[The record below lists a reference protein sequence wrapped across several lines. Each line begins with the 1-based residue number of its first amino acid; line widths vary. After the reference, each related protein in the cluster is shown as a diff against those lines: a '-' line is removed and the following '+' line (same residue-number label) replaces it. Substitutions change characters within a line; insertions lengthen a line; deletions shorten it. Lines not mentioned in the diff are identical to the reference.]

1 MAEMTFYRF
10 DANGANSDEEFGFA
24 IANARDF
31 SQDATED
38 FLYLDPDTCQWTSY
52 SDSIDPTYN
61 LDDAMQEMADNY
73 EADSYNVLQDNSL
86 ATVSIASSQIDMRS
100 KLNDELEYDIDIDL
114 NDMTVT
120 GARKDVEAWQ
130 KAKNTKTVEDAIKT
144 SSIVEPEWIE
154 HDDIAILN
162 NHKFDTVIQISFD
175 GKLHLYYDNIDY
187 GAFDSIADAEDF
199 YYDLHDTSLTSYS
212 DEDFTDEYED
222 YVDSFYDIDEELEQN
237 DDVEDIETASRTAG
251 VWKLNL
257 DAPITAQDKKTFLDN
272 SVDVDQSETDDGHVI
287 LTMTGNDKV
296 VADTAEF
303 LGLTSDFAADAYTSS
318 DTPEAIDKEAPI
330 EDAETE
336 QEAEEQ
342 EEDSKQKD
350 KVKDD
355 ISSILESFKNE
366 VSDRDASVKTSASTF
381 NWTDRDGVLHE
392 CYSLKDLQDSLYKYA
407 DNVQEVDVLD
417 LNDDLFTVYKPTNR
431 FYWTASKNKQTALDP
446 RRKFSSPFAAL
457 KAVLKDCNAKFS
469 IDTNDYEQGE
479 LFASRQTADSA
490 EVVHDTDDNKWN
502 VVVKHEDQTDTN
514 TNADSAE
521 DGQVEQF
528 NTEQEA
534 DQYIENNNLEKA
546 DDPEESEQAF
556 SGVSKAAGSKLDLF
570 SVKDADGCLLS
581 VNITKDED
589 SLDDDD
595 ALYTLEPSIGEPDLL
610 GLCYTNAS
618 IFKNEDRKYDWT
630 VESDEAVICSGQ
642 SDTFDEAEQ
651 NVYANLKE
659 WLTDIA
665 AQTSCQELDL
675 DEDADLV
682 NEDYDIS
689 YRYPEEREDFLIL

>member
-10 DANGANSDEEFGFA
+10 DADGANSDEEFGFA

-73 EADSYNVLQDNSL
+73 EADSYNVLQDNTL
-86 ATVSIASSQIDMRS
+86 TTVSIASSQIDRRS
-100 KLNDELEYDIDIDL
+100 KLNDELEYGIDIDL

-130 KAKNTKTVEDAIKT
+130 KAKNMKTVEDAIKT
-144 SSIVEPEWIE
+144 SGIVEPEWIE
-154 HDDIAILN
+154 YDDIAILN
-162 NHKFDTVIQISFD
+162 NHKFDTVIQTSFD

-199 YYDLHDTSLTSYS
+199 YDKLHDTSLTSYS

-222 YVDSFYDIDEELEQN
+222 YVDGLYDVDEELEQN

-251 VWKLNL
+251 VWKLYL

-272 SVDVDQSETDDGHVI
+272 SVDVDQIETDDGYVI

-318 DTPEAIDKEAPI
+318 DTPEAISKEAPI

-336 QEAEEQ
+336 QETEEQ

-355 ISSILESFKNE
+355 IASILESFKNE

-407 DNVQEVDVLD
+407 DDVQEVDVLD
-417 LNDDLFTVYKPTNR
+417 LNDDLFTVYKPANR

-479 LFASRQTADSA
+479 LFASRQAADSA
-490 EVVHDTDDNKWN
+490 EVIHDTDDNQWN
-502 VVVKHEDQTDTN
+502 VIVKHEDQAGTN
-514 TNADSAE
+514 ADADSAE
-521 DGQVEQF
+521 DGQIEQF

-534 DQYIENNNLEKA
+534 DQYIESNGLEKT
-546 DDPEESEQAF
+546 DSENEDHLPAE
-556 SGVSKAAGSKLDLF
+556 VSKAASSELNLF
-570 SVKDADGCLLS
+570 SVKDADGCVLS

-595 ALYTLEPSIGEPDLL
+595 ALYALEPGFGEPDLL
-610 GLCYTNAS
+610 GLRYTNAS

-630 VESDEAVICSGQ
+630 VESDEAVVCSGQ

-659 WLTDIA
+659 WLTDLA

-675 DEDADLV
+675 DEDADFV

-689 YRYPEEREDFLIL
+689 YRYLEE

>member
-10 DANGANSDEEFGFA
+10 DADGANSDEEFGFA

-73 EADSYNVLQDNSL
+73 EADSYNVLQDNTL
-86 ATVSIASSQIDMRS
+86 TTVSIASSQIDRRS
-100 KLNDELEYDIDIDL
+100 KLNDELEYGIDIDL

-130 KAKNTKTVEDAIKT
+130 KAKNMKTVKDAIKT
-144 SSIVEPEWIE
+144 SGIVEPEWIE
-154 HDDIAILN
+154 RDDIAILN
-162 NHKFDTVIQISFD
+162 NHKFDTVIQTSFD

-199 YYDLHDTSLTSYS
+199 YDKLHDTSLTSYS
-212 DEDFTDEYED
+212 DKDFADEYED
-222 YVDSFYDIDEELEQN
+222 YVDGFYDVYEELEQN

-318 DTPEAIDKEAPI
+318 DTPEAIGKEAPI

-342 EEDSKQKD
+342 EEDSMQKD

-407 DNVQEVDVLD
+407 DDVQEVDVLD
-417 LNDDLFTVYKPTNR
+417 LNDDLFTVYKPVNR
-431 FYWTASKNKQTALDP
+431 FYWTASKNRQTALDP

-479 LFASRQTADSA
+479 LFASRQAADSA
-490 EVVHDTDDNKWN
+490 EVIHNADDNKWN
-502 VVVKHEDQTDTN
+502 VVVKHEDQTDAN
-514 TNADSAE
+514 TDEDSAE

-534 DQYIENNNLEKA
+534 DQYIENNGLEKT
-546 DDPEESEQAF
+546 DSENEDHLPAE
-556 SGVSKAAGSKLDLF
+556 VSKAASSELNLF
-570 SVKDADGCLLS
+570 SVKDADGCVLS

-589 SLDDDD
+589 LLNDDD
-595 ALYTLEPSIGEPDLL
+595 ALYMLEPGLGEPDLL
-610 GLCYTNAS
+610 GLRYTNAS

-630 VESDEAVICSGQ
+630 VESDEAVVCSGQ

-659 WLTDIA
+659 WLTDLA

-689 YRYPEEREDFLIL
+689 YRYPEEREVFLI

>member
-10 DANGANSDEEFGFA
+10 DADGVNSDEEFGFA

-38 FLYLDPDTCQWTSY
+38 FLYLDPDTYQWTSY

-73 EADSYNVLQDNSL
+73 EADSYNVLQDNTL
-86 ATVSIASSQIDMRS
+86 TTVSIASSQIDIRS
-100 KLNDELEYDIDIDL
+100 KLNDELEYGIDIDL

-130 KAKNTKTVEDAIKT
+130 KAKNMKTVKDAIKT
-144 SSIVEPEWIE
+144 SGIVEPEWIE

-162 NHKFDTVIQISFD
+162 NHKLDTVIQTSFD

-199 YYDLHDTSLTSYS
+199 YDKLHDTSLTSHS

-222 YVDSFYDIDEELEQN
+222 YVDGFYDVYEELDQN
-237 DDVEDIETASRTAG
+237 DDVENVKTASRTAG
-251 VWKLNL
+251 VWKLDL

-272 SVDVDQSETDDGHVI
+272 SVDVDQTETDDGHVI

-318 DTPEAIDKEAPI
+318 DTPEAISKEAPI

-342 EEDSKQKD
+342 KENSKQKG

-355 ISSILESFKNE
+355 IASILESFKNE

-381 NWTDRDGVLHE
+381 NWTDKDGVLHE

-407 DNVQEVDVLD
+407 DDVQEVDVLD
-417 LNDDLFTVYKPTNR
+417 LNDDLFTVYKPANR

-457 KAVLKDCNAKFS
+457 KAVLKDCNAKFN
-469 IDTNDYEQGE
+469 IDTNDYERGE
-479 LFASRQTADSA
+479 LFASRQAADSA

-514 TNADSAE
+514 ADADSAE

-534 DQYIENNNLEKA
+534 DQYIESNGLEKT
-546 DDPEESEQAF
+546 DSENEDHLPAE
-556 SGVSKAAGSKLDLF
+556 VSKAASSELNLF
-570 SVKDADGCLLS
+570 SVKDADGCVLS

-595 ALYTLEPSIGEPDLL
+595 ALYMLEPGIGEPDLL
-610 GLCYTNAS
+610 RLCYTNAS
-618 IFKNEDRKYDWT
+618 IFKNEDRKYEWAI
-630 VESDEAVICSGQ
+630 ESDDAVICSGQ

-659 WLTDIA
+659 WLTDLA

-675 DEDADLV
+675 DEDADIV
-682 NEDYDIS
+682 NEDYETND
-689 YRYPEEREDFLIL
+689 RYLEE

>member
-10 DANGANSDEEFGFA
+10 DADGTNSDEEFGFA

-31 SQDATED
+31 GQDATED
-38 FLYLDPDTCQWTSY
+38 FLYLDPDTYQWTSY
-52 SDSIDPTYN
+52 SDSIDPTYD

-73 EADSYNVLQDNSL
+73 EADSYNVLQDNTL
-86 ATVSIASSQIDMRS
+86 TTVSIASSQIDKRS
-100 KLNDELEYDIDIDL
+100 KLNDELEYGIDIDL

-130 KAKNTKTVEDAIKT
+130 KVKNMKTVEDAIKT
-144 SSIVEPEWIE
+144 AGIVEPKWIE
-154 HDDIAILN
+154 YNDIAILN

-222 YVDSFYDIDEELEQN
+222 YVDGFYDVDEELEQN

-318 DTPEAIDKEAPI
+318 DTPEAIGKEAPI

-342 EEDSKQKD
+342 EEDSEQKD

-355 ISSILESFKNE
+355 IASILESFKNE

-381 NWTDRDGVLHE
+381 DWTDRDGVLHE

-407 DNVQEVDVLD
+407 DDVQEVDVQD
-417 LNDDLFTVYKPTNR
+417 LNDDVFTVYKPVNR
-431 FYWTASKNKQTALDP
+431 FYWTASKNMQTALDP

-457 KAVLKDCNAKFS
+457 KAVLKNCNAKFS
-469 IDTNDYEQGE
+469 IDTKDYEQGE
-479 LFASRQTADSA
+479 LFASRQAADSA

-514 TNADSAE
+514 TDADSAE

-556 SGVSKAAGSKLDLF
+556 SGVSKAASSKLDLF

-581 VNITKDED
+581 VNIIKDED

-595 ALYTLEPSIGEPDLL
+595 ALYALEPGFGEPDLL
-610 GLCYTNAS
+610 RLRYTNAS
-618 IFKNEDRKYDWT
+618 IFKNEDRKYDWI
-630 VESDEAVICSGQ
+630 VESDEAVVCSGQ

-659 WLTDIA
+659 WLTDLA

-675 DEDADLV
+675 DENADLV

-689 YRYPEEREDFLIL
+689 YRYPEEREVFLI

>member
-10 DANGANSDEEFGFA
+10 DADGANSDEEFGFA

-31 SQDATED
+31 GQDATED

-86 ATVSIASSQIDMRS
+86 TTVSIASSQIDRRS
-100 KLNDELEYDIDIDL
+100 KLNDELEYGIDIDL

-130 KAKNTKTVEDAIKT
+130 KAKNMKTVEDAIRT
-144 SSIVEPEWIE
+144 SGIVEPEWIE
-154 HDDIAILN
+154 HDDITILN
-162 NHKFDTVIQISFD
+162 NHKFDTVIQTSFD

-199 YYDLHDTSLTSYS
+199 YDKLHDTSLTSNS

-222 YVDSFYDIDEELEQN
+222 YVDGLYDVDEELEQN

-251 VWKLNL
+251 VWKLDL

-272 SVDVDQSETDDGHVI
+272 SVDVDQTETDDGHVI

-318 DTPEAIDKEAPI
+318 DTPEAISKEAPI

-355 ISSILESFKNE
+355 IASILESFKSE

-407 DNVQEVDVLD
+407 DDVQEVDVLD
-417 LNDDLFTVYKPTNR
+417 LNDDLFTVYKPANR
-431 FYWTASKNKQTALDP
+431 FYWTASKNMQTALDP

-457 KAVLKDCNAKFS
+457 KAVLKNCNAKFN
-469 IDTNDYEQGE
+469 IDTKDYEQGE
-479 LFASRQTADSA
+479 LFASRQAADSA
-490 EVVHDTDDNKWN
+490 EVIHDTDDNQWN
-502 VVVKHEDQTDTN
+502 VIVKHEDQAGTN
-514 TNADSAE
+514 ADADSAE
-521 DGQVEQF
+521 DGQIEQF

-534 DQYIENNNLEKA
+534 DQYIESNGLEKTDNENEDHLPA
-546 DDPEESEQAF
+546 E
-556 SGVSKAAGSKLDLF
+556 VSKAASSKLDMF

-589 SLDDDD
+589 LLDDDD
-595 ALYTLEPSIGEPDLL
+595 ALYVLEPGFGEPDLL
-610 GLCYTNAS
+610 RLRYTNAS

-630 VESDEAVICSGQ
+630 VESDDAIICSGQ

-659 WLTDIA
+659 WLTDLA

-675 DEDADLV
+675 DEDADIV

-689 YRYPEEREDFLIL
+689 YRYPEE

>member
-10 DANGANSDEEFGFA
+10 DADGANSDEEFGFA

-73 EADSYNVLQDNSL
+73 EADSYNVLQDNTL
-86 ATVSIASSQIDMRS
+86 TTVSIASSQIDIRS
-100 KLNDELEYDIDIDL
+100 KLNDELEYGIDIDL

-130 KAKNTKTVEDAIKT
+130 KAKNMKTVEDAIKT
-144 SSIVEPEWIE
+144 SGIVEPEWIE

-162 NHKFDTVIQISFD
+162 NHKFDTVIQTSFD

-199 YYDLHDTSLTSYS
+199 YDKLHDTSLTSYS
-212 DEDFTDEYED
+212 DKDFTDEYED
-222 YVDSFYDIDEELEQN
+222 YVDGFYDVDEELEQN

-318 DTPEAIDKEAPI
+318 DTPEAIGKEAPI

-342 EEDSKQKD
+342 EEDSEQKD

-381 NWTDRDGVLHE
+381 DWTDRDGVLHE

-407 DNVQEVDVLD
+407 DDVQEVDVQD
-417 LNDDLFTVYKPTNR
+417 LNDDVFTVYKPVNR
-431 FYWTASKNKQTALDP
+431 FYWTASKNRQTALDP

-479 LFASRQTADSA
+479 LFASRRAADSA
-490 EVVHDTDDNKWN
+490 EVIHDTDDNKWN

-514 TNADSAE
+514 TDEDSAE

-556 SGVSKAAGSKLDLF
+556 SGVSKAASSKLDLF

-581 VNITKDED
+581 VNIAKDED

-595 ALYTLEPSIGEPDLL
+595 ALYALEPGFGEPDLL
-610 GLCYTNAS
+610 GLRYTNAS

-630 VESDEAVICSGQ
+630 VESDKAVVCSGQ

-659 WLTDIA
+659 WLTDLA

-689 YRYPEEREDFLIL
+689 YRYPEEREVFLI

>member
-10 DANGANSDEEFGFA
+10 DADGANSDEEFGFA

-73 EADSYNVLQDNSL
+73 EANSYNVLQDNTL
-86 ATVSIASSQIDMRS
+86 TTVSIASSQIDRRS
-100 KLNDELEYDIDIDL
+100 KLNDELEYGIDIDL

-130 KAKNTKTVEDAIKT
+130 KAKNMKTVEDAIKT
-144 SSIVEPEWIE
+144 SGIVEPEWIE

-162 NHKFDTVIQISFD
+162 NHKFDTVIQTSFD

-222 YVDSFYDIDEELEQN
+222 YVDGFYDVDEELEQN
-237 DDVEDIETASRTAG
+237 DDVENVKTASRTAG

-272 SVDVDQSETDDGHVI
+272 SVDVDQTETDDGHVI

-318 DTPEAIDKEAPI
+318 DTLEAIGKEAPI
-330 EDAETE
+330 EDAKTE

-342 EEDSKQKD
+342 EEDSEQKD

-392 CYSLKDLQDSLYKYA
+392 CYSLKDLQDSLSKYSDA
-407 DNVQEVDVLD
+407 VQEVDVLD
-417 LNDDLFTVYKPTNR
+417 LNDDLFTVYKPANR
-431 FYWTASKNKQTALDP
+431 FYWTATKNKQTALDP

-457 KAVLKDCNAKFS
+457 KAVLNDCGAKFS
-469 IDTNDYEQGE
+469 IDRNDYEQGE
-479 LFASRQTADSA
+479 LFASRQAADSA

-502 VVVKHEDQTDTN
+502 VVVKHEDQTGTN
-514 TNADSAE
+514 TDADSAE
-521 DGQVEQF
+521 DGQIEQF

-534 DQYIENNNLEKA
+534 DQYIESNGLEKT
-546 DDPEESEQAF
+546 DSENENYLPAE
-556 SGVSKAAGSKLDLF
+556 VSKAASSELNLF
-570 SVKDADGCLLS
+570 SVKDADGCVLS

-589 SLDDDD
+589 LLDDDD
-595 ALYTLEPSIGEPDLL
+595 ALYTLKPGLGEPDLL
-610 GLCYTNAS
+610 RLRYTNAS

-630 VESDEAVICSGQ
+630 VESDEAVVCSGQ

-651 NVYANLKE
+651 NVYVNLKE
-659 WLTDIA
+659 WLIDLA

-675 DEDADLV
+675 DEDADIV

-689 YRYPEEREDFLIL
+689 YRYLEE

>member
-10 DANGANSDEEFGFA
+10 DADGANSDEEFGFA

-61 LDDAMQEMADNY
+61 LDDAMQEMADSY
-73 EADSYNVLQDNSL
+73 EADSYNVLQDNTL
-86 ATVSIASSQIDMRS
+86 TTVSIASSQIDRRS
-100 KLNDELEYDIDIDL
+100 KLNDELEYGIDIDL

-130 KAKNTKTVEDAIKT
+130 KAKNMKTVEDAIKT
-144 SSIVEPEWIE
+144 SGIVEPEWIE

-162 NHKFDTVIQISFD
+162 NRKFDTVIQTSFD

-199 YYDLHDTSLTSYS
+199 YDKLHDTSLTSYS
-212 DEDFTDEYED
+212 DKDFTDEYED
-222 YVDSFYDIDEELEQN
+222 YVDSFYDVDEELEQN

-318 DTPEAIDKEAPI
+318 DTPEAIGKEAPI

-342 EEDSKQKD
+342 EEDSEQKD

-407 DNVQEVDVLD
+407 DDVQEVDVLD
-417 LNDDLFTVYKPTNR
+417 LNDDLFTVYKPVNR
-431 FYWTASKNKQTALDP
+431 FYWTASKNKQIALDP

-479 LFASRQTADSA
+479 LFASRQAADSA

-502 VVVKHEDQTDTN
+502 VVVKHEDQTDAN
-514 TNADSAE
+514 TDEDSAE

-534 DQYIENNNLEKA
+534 DQYIESNGFEKT
-546 DDPEESEQAF
+546 DSENEDHLPAE
-556 SGVSKAAGSKLDLF
+556 VSKAASSELNLF
-570 SVKDADGCLLS
+570 SVKDADGCVLS

-589 SLDDDD
+589 LLDDDD
-595 ALYTLEPSIGEPDLL
+595 ALYMLEPSLGEPDLL
-610 GLCYTNAS
+610 GLRYTNAS

-630 VESDEAVICSGQ
+630 VESDEAVVCSGQ

-659 WLTDIA
+659 WLTDLA

-682 NEDYDIS
+682 DEDYDIS
-689 YRYPEEREDFLIL
+689 YRYPEEREVFLI

>member
-10 DANGANSDEEFGFA
+10 DADGANSYEEFGFA

-73 EADSYNVLQDNSL
+73 EADSYNVLQDNTL
-86 ATVSIASSQIDMRS
+86 TTVSIASSQIDRRS
-100 KLNDELEYDIDIDL
+100 KLNDELEYGIDIDL

-130 KAKNTKTVEDAIKT
+130 KAKNMKTVEDAIKT
-144 SSIVEPEWIE
+144 SGIVEPEWIE
-154 HDDIAILN
+154 QDDIAILN
-162 NHKFDTVIQISFD
+162 NHKFDTVIQTSFD

-199 YYDLHDTSLTSYS
+199 YDKLHDTSLTSYS

-222 YVDSFYDIDEELEQN
+222 YVDGFYDVDEELEQN

-318 DTPEAIDKEAPI
+318 DTPDAISKEAPI

-342 EEDSKQKD
+342 EEDSEQKD

-407 DNVQEVDVLD
+407 DDVQEVDVLD
-417 LNDDLFTVYKPTNR
+417 LNDDLFTVYKPVNR

-514 TNADSAE
+514 TDEDSAE

-556 SGVSKAAGSKLDLF
+556 SGVSKAASSKLGMF
-570 SVKDADGCLLS
+570 SVKDADGCVLS

-589 SLDDDD
+589 LLDDDD
-595 ALYTLEPSIGEPDLL
+595 ALYMLEPGLGEPDLL
-610 GLCYTNAS
+610 GLRYTNAS

-630 VESDEAVICSGQ
+630 VESDEAVVCSGQ

-659 WLTDIA
+659 WLTDLA

-689 YRYPEEREDFLIL
+689 YRYLEEREVFLI

>member
-10 DANGANSDEEFGFA
+10 DADGANSDEEFGFA

-73 EADSYNVLQDNSL
+73 EADSYNVLQDNTL
-86 ATVSIASSQIDMRS
+86 TTVSIVSSQIDRRS
-100 KLNDELEYDIDIDL
+100 KLNDELEYGIDIDL

-130 KAKNTKTVEDAIKT
+130 KAKNMKTVKDAIKT
-144 SSIVEPEWIE
+144 SGIVEPEWIE
-154 HDDIAILN
+154 RDDIAILN
-162 NHKFDTVIQISFD
+162 NHKFDTVIQTSFD

-199 YYDLHDTSLTSYS
+199 YDKLHDTSLTSYS

-222 YVDSFYDIDEELEQN
+222 YVDGFYDVDEELEQN

-251 VWKLNL
+251 VWKLDL

-272 SVDVDQSETDDGHVI
+272 SVDVDQTETDDGHVI

-296 VADTAEF
+296 IADTAEF

-318 DTPEAIDKEAPI
+318 DTPEAISKEAPI

-342 EEDSKQKD
+342 EDSEQKD

-407 DNVQEVDVLD
+407 DDVQEVNVLD
-417 LNDDLFTVYKPTNR
+417 LNDDLFTVYKPVNR

-479 LFASRQTADSA
+479 LFASRQAADSA
-490 EVVHDTDDNKWN
+490 EVIHDTDDNQWN
-502 VVVKHEDQTDTN
+502 VIVKHEDQAGTN
-514 TNADSAE
+514 ADADSAE

-534 DQYIENNNLEKA
+534 DQYIESNGLEKT
-546 DDPEESEQAF
+546 DSENEDHLPAE
-556 SGVSKAAGSKLDLF
+556 VSKAASSELNLF
-570 SVKDADGCLLS
+570 SVKDADGCVLS
-581 VNITKDED
+581 VNIAKDED
-589 SLDDDD
+589 LLDDDD
-595 ALYTLEPSIGEPDLL
+595 ALYMLEPGLGEPDLL
-610 GLCYTNAS
+610 RLRYMNAS
-618 IFKNEDRKYDWT
+618 IFKNEDRKYEWAIELD
-630 VESDEAVICSGQ
+630 DAVICSGQ

-659 WLTDIA
+659 WLTDLA

-675 DEDADLV
+675 DEDADIV
-682 NEDYDIS
+682 NEDYETND
-689 YRYPEEREDFLIL
+689 RYLEE

>member
-10 DANGANSDEEFGFA
+10 DADGANSDEEFGFA

-73 EADSYNVLQDNSL
+73 EADSYNVLQDNTL
-86 ATVSIASSQIDMRS
+86 TTVSIASSQIDRRS
-100 KLNDELEYDIDIDL
+100 KLNDELEYGIDIDL

-130 KAKNTKTVEDAIKT
+130 KAKNMKTVKDAIKT
-144 SSIVEPEWIE
+144 SGIVEPEWIE
-154 HDDIAILN
+154 YDDIAILN
-162 NHKFDTVIQISFD
+162 NHKFDTVVQTSFD

-199 YYDLHDTSLTSYS
+199 YDMLHDTSLTSYS
-212 DEDFTDEYED
+212 DKDFADEYED
-222 YVDSFYDIDEELEQN
+222 YVDSFYDVDEELEQN

-272 SVDVDQSETDDGHVI
+272 SVDVDQSETYDGHVI

-318 DTPEAIDKEAPI
+318 DTPEAIGKEAPI

-342 EEDSKQKD
+342 EEDSEQKD

-407 DNVQEVDVLD
+407 DDVQEVDVLD
-417 LNDDLFTVYKPTNR
+417 LNDDLFTVYKPVNR
-431 FYWTASKNKQTALDP
+431 FYWTASKNRQIALDP

-479 LFASRQTADSA
+479 LFASRQAADSA
-490 EVVHDTDDNKWN
+490 EVIHDTDDNQWN
-502 VVVKHEDQTDTN
+502 VIVKHEDQTDTN
-514 TNADSAE
+514 TDADSAE

-534 DQYIENNNLEKA
+534 DQYIESNGFEKT
-546 DDPEESEQAF
+546 DSENEDHLPAE
-556 SGVSKAAGSKLDLF
+556 VSKAASSELNLF
-570 SVKDADGCLLS
+570 SVKDADGCVLS

-589 SLDDDD
+589 LLDDDD
-595 ALYTLEPSIGEPDLL
+595 ALYMLEPSLGEPDLL
-610 GLCYTNAS
+610 GLRYTNAS

-630 VESDEAVICSGQ
+630 VESDEAVVCSGQ

-659 WLTDIA
+659 WLTDLA

-689 YRYPEEREDFLIL
+689 YRYPEEREAFLV

>member
-10 DANGANSDEEFGFA
+10 DADGANSDEEFGFA

-31 SQDATED
+31 GQDATED
-38 FLYLDPDTCQWTSY
+38 FLYLDPDTYQWTSY

-73 EADSYNVLQDNSL
+73 EADSYNVLQDNAL
-86 ATVSIASSQIDMRS
+86 TTVSIASSQIDRRS
-100 KLNDELEYDIDIDL
+100 KLNDELEYGIDIDL

-130 KAKNTKTVEDAIKT
+130 KAKNMKTVEDAIKT
-144 SSIVEPEWIE
+144 AGIVEPKWIE

-162 NHKFDTVIQISFD
+162 NHKFDTVIQTSFD

-212 DEDFTDEYED
+212 DEDFTDEYKD
-222 YVDSFYDIDEELEQN
+222 YVDSFYDVDEELEQN

-318 DTPEAIDKEAPI
+318 DTPEAIGKEAPI
-330 EDAETE
+330 EDVET
-336 QEAEEQ
+336 EQ

-355 ISSILESFKNE
+355 IASILESFKNE

-381 NWTDRDGVLHE
+381 DWTDRDGVLHE

-407 DNVQEVDVLD
+407 DDVQEVDVID
-417 LNDDLFTVYKPTNR
+417 LNDDVFTVYKPVNR
-431 FYWTASKNKQTALDP
+431 FYWTASKNMQTALDP

-457 KAVLKDCNAKFS
+457 KAVLKNCNAKFS
-469 IDTNDYEQGE
+469 IDTKDYEQGE
-479 LFASRQTADSA
+479 LFASRQAADSA
-490 EVVHDTDDNKWN
+490 EVIHDTDDNQWN
-502 VVVKHEDQTDTN
+502 VIVKHEDQAGMNAD
-514 TNADSAE
+514 ADSAE
-521 DGQVEQF
+521 DGQIEQF

-534 DQYIENNNLEKA
+534 DQYIESNGLEKT
-546 DDPEESEQAF
+546 DSENEDHLPAE
-556 SGVSKAAGSKLDLF
+556 VSKAASSELNLF
-570 SVKDADGCLLS
+570 SVKDADGCVLS
-581 VNITKDED
+581 VNIAKDED
-589 SLDDDD
+589 LLDDDD
-595 ALYTLEPSIGEPDLL
+595 ALYMLEPGFGEPDLL
-610 GLCYTNAS
+610 RLCYTNAS

-630 VESDEAVICSGQ
+630 VESDEAIVCSGQ

-659 WLTDIA
+659 WLTDLA

-675 DEDADLV
+675 DEDADIV
-682 NEDYDIS
+682 NEDYETND
-689 YRYPEEREDFLIL
+689 RYLEE

>member
-10 DANGANSDEEFGFA
+10 DADGVNSDEEFGFA

-31 SQDATED
+31 SQGATED
-38 FLYLDPDTCQWTSY
+38 FLYLDPYTCQWTSY

-73 EADSYNVLQDNSL
+73 EADSYNVLQDNTL
-86 ATVSIASSQIDMRS
+86 TTVSIASSQISRSS
-100 KLNDELEYDIDIDL
+100 KLNDELEYGIDIDL

-130 KAKNTKTVEDAIKT
+130 KAKNMKTVKDAIRT
-144 SSIVEPEWIE
+144 SGIVEPEWIE
-154 HDDIAILN
+154 RDDIAILN
-162 NHKFDTVIQISFD
+162 NHKFDTVIQTSFD

-199 YYDLHDTSLTSYS
+199 YDKLHDTSLTSHS
-212 DEDFTDEYED
+212 DKDFTDEYED
-222 YVDSFYDIDEELEQN
+222 YVDGFYDVYEELEQN

-251 VWKLNL
+251 VWKLDL

-272 SVDVDQSETDDGHVI
+272 SVDVDQTETDDGYVI

-318 DTPEAIDKEAPI
+318 DTPEAISKEAPI

-336 QEAEEQ
+336 QEEEQ

-392 CYSLKDLQDSLYKYA
+392 CYSLKDLQDSLYKYV
-407 DNVQEVDVLD
+407 DDVQEVDVLD
-417 LNDDLFTVYKPTNR
+417 LNDDLFTVYKPVNR
-431 FYWTASKNKQTALDP
+431 FYWTASKNKRTALDP

-479 LFASRQTADSA
+479 LFASRQAADSA
-490 EVVHDTDDNKWN
+490 EVVYDTDDNQWN
-502 VVVKHEDQTDTN
+502 VIVKHEDQTDTN
-514 TNADSAE
+514 ADADSAE

-528 NTEQEA
+528 STEQEA

-556 SGVSKAAGSKLDLF
+556 SGVSKAASSKLDLF
-570 SVKDADGCLLS
+570 SVKDADGCVLS

-589 SLDDDD
+589 LLDDDD
-595 ALYTLEPSIGEPDLL
+595 ALYMLEPGLGEPDLL
-610 GLCYTNAS
+610 RLRYTNAS
-618 IFKNEDRKYDWT
+618 IFKNEDRKYEWGI
-630 VESDEAVICSGQ
+630 ESDDAIICSGQ

-659 WLTDIA
+659 WLTDLA

-675 DEDADLV
+675 DEDADIV

-689 YRYPEEREDFLIL
+689 YRYLEE

>member
-10 DANGANSDEEFGFA
+10 DADGANSDEEFGFA

-61 LDDAMQEMADNY
+61 LDDAMQEMSDNY
-73 EADSYNVLQDNSL
+73 EADSYNVLQDNTL
-86 ATVSIASSQIDMRS
+86 TTVSIASSQIDRRS
-100 KLNDELEYDIDIDL
+100 KLNDELEYGIDIDL

-130 KAKNTKTVEDAIKT
+130 KAKNMETVEDAIKT
-144 SSIVEPEWIE
+144 SGIVEPEWIE
-154 HDDIAILN
+154 RDDIAILN
-162 NHKFDTVIQISFD
+162 NHKFDTVIQTSFD

-222 YVDSFYDIDEELEQN
+222 YVDGFYDVDEELEQN
-237 DDVEDIETASRTAG
+237 DDVENVKTASRTAG
-251 VWKLNL
+251 VWKLDL

-272 SVDVDQSETDDGHVI
+272 SVDVDQTETDDGHVI

-318 DTPEAIDKEAPI
+318 DTPEAIGKEAPI

-342 EEDSKQKD
+342 EEDSEQKD

-366 VSDRDASVKTSASTF
+366 VSDRNASVKTSASTF

-407 DNVQEVDVLD
+407 DDVQEVDVID
-417 LNDDLFTVYKPTNR
+417 LNDDVFTVYKPANR

-446 RRKFSSPFAAL
+446 RRKFSSPFTAL

-479 LFASRQTADSA
+479 LFASRQAADSA

-514 TNADSAE
+514 ADVDSAE
-521 DGQVEQF
+521 DGQIEQF

-556 SGVSKAAGSKLDLF
+556 SGVSKAASSKLDMF

-581 VNITKDED
+581 VNIIKDED

-595 ALYTLEPSIGEPDLL
+595 ALYALEPGIGEPDLL
-610 GLCYTNAS
+610 RLRYTNAS

-630 VESDEAVICSGQ
+630 VESDEAVVCSGQ

-659 WLTDIA
+659 WLTDLA

-675 DEDADLV
+675 DEDADIV
-682 NEDYDIS
+682 NEDYETND
-689 YRYPEEREDFLIL
+689 RYLEE

>member
-10 DANGANSDEEFGFA
+10 DADGANSDEEFGFA

-38 FLYLDPDTCQWTSY
+38 FLYLDPDTYQWTSY

-61 LDDAMQEMADNY
+61 LDDAMQNM
-73 EADSYNVLQDNSL
+73 ADSYNADSYEILSDDGLVT
-86 ATVSIASSQIDMRS
+86 ASIASNQIDRRS
-100 KLNDELEYDIDIDL
+100 KLNDELEYGIDIDL

-130 KAKNTKTVEDAIKT
+130 KAKNTKTVKDAIKT
-144 SSIVEPEWIE
+144 SGIVEPEWIE
-154 HDDIAILN
+154 RDDIAILN
-162 NHKFDTVIQISFD
+162 NHKFDTVIQTSFD

-212 DEDFTDEYED
+212 DEDFTDEYKD
-222 YVDSFYDIDEELEQN
+222 YVDSFYDVDEELEQN

-272 SVDVDQSETDDGHVI
+272 SVDVDQTETDDGHVI

-318 DTPEAIDKEAPI
+318 DTPEAIGKEAPI
-330 EDAETE
+330 EDTETE

-381 NWTDRDGVLHE
+381 NWTDKDGVLHE

-407 DNVQEVDVLD
+407 DDVQEVDVLD
-417 LNDDLFTVYKPTNR
+417 LNDDLFTVYKPANR

-479 LFASRQTADSA
+479 LFASRQAADSA
-490 EVVHDTDDNKWN
+490 EAIHDTDDNQWN
-502 VVVKHEDQTDTN
+502 VIVKHEDQAGTN
-514 TNADSAE
+514 ADADSAE
-521 DGQVEQF
+521 DGQIEQF

-534 DQYIENNNLEKA
+534 DQYIESNGLEKT
-546 DDPEESEQAF
+546 DSENEDHLPAE
-556 SGVSKAAGSKLDLF
+556 VSKAASSELNLF
-570 SVKDADGCLLS
+570 SVKDADGCVLS

-595 ALYTLEPSIGEPDLL
+595 ALYVLEPGLGEPDLL
-610 GLCYTNAS
+610 RLRYTNAS

-630 VESDEAVICSGQ
+630 VESDEAVVCSGQ

-659 WLTDIA
+659 WLTDLA

-675 DEDADLV
+675 DEDADIV

-689 YRYPEEREDFLIL
+689 YRYPEE

>member
-10 DANGANSDEEFGFA
+10 DADGANSDEEFGFA

-73 EADSYNVLQDNSL
+73 EADSYNVLQDNTL
-86 ATVSIASSQIDMRS
+86 TTVSIASSQIDRRS
-100 KLNDELEYDIDIDL
+100 KLNDELEYGIDIDL

-130 KAKNTKTVEDAIKT
+130 KAKNMKTLEDAIKT
-144 SSIVEPEWIE
+144 SGIVEPEWIE

-162 NHKFDTVIQISFD
+162 NHKLDTVIQTSFD

-199 YYDLHDTSLTSYS
+199 YYDLHDTSLTSHS

-222 YVDSFYDIDEELEQN
+222 YVDGFYDVDEELEQN

-251 VWKLNL
+251 VWKLDL

-272 SVDVDQSETDDGHVI
+272 SVDVDQTETDDGHVI

-318 DTPEAIDKEAPI
+318 DTPEAISKEAPI

-342 EEDSKQKD
+342 EAEEQEEDFKQKD

-355 ISSILESFKNE
+355 IASILESFKNE

-407 DNVQEVDVLD
+407 DDVQEVDVLD
-417 LNDDLFTVYKPTNR
+417 LNDDLFTVYKPANR

-479 LFASRQTADSA
+479 LFASRQAADSA
-490 EVVHDTDDNKWN
+490 EVVHDTDNNQWN
-502 VVVKHEDQTDTN
+502 VIVKHEDQAGTN
-514 TNADSAE
+514 ADADSAE
-521 DGQVEQF
+521 DGQIEQF

-534 DQYIENNNLEKA
+534 DQYIESNGLEKT
-546 DDPEESEQAF
+546 DSENEDHLPAE
-556 SGVSKAAGSKLDLF
+556 VSKAASSELNLF
-570 SVKDADGCLLS
+570 SVKDADGCVLS

-589 SLDDDD
+589 LLDDDD
-595 ALYTLEPSIGEPDLL
+595 ALYTLEPGLGEPDLL
-610 GLCYTNAS
+610 GLRYTNAS
-618 IFKNEDRKYDWT
+618 IFKNEDRKYEWT
-630 VESDEAVICSGQ
+630 VESDEAVVCSGQ

-659 WLTDIA
+659 WLTDLA

-675 DEDADLV
+675 DEDADIV
-682 NEDYDIS
+682 NEDYETND
-689 YRYPEEREDFLIL
+689 RYPEE

>member
-10 DANGANSDEEFGFA
+10 DADGANSDEEFGFA

-38 FLYLDPDTCQWTSY
+38 FLYLDLDTYQWTSY

-73 EADSYNVLQDNSL
+73 EADSYNVLQDNTL
-86 ATVSIASSQIDMRS
+86 TTVSIASSQIDRRS
-100 KLNDELEYDIDIDL
+100 KLNDELEYGIDIDL

-130 KAKNTKTVEDAIKT
+130 KAKNMKTVEDAIKT
-144 SSIVEPEWIE
+144 SGIVEPEWIE

-162 NHKFDTVIQISFD
+162 NYKFDTVVQTSFD

-187 GAFDSIADAEDF
+187 GAFDSIADAKDF
-199 YYDLHDTSLTSYS
+199 YDKLHDTSLTSYS

-222 YVDSFYDIDEELEQN
+222 YVDGFYDVDEELEQN
-237 DDVEDIETASRTAG
+237 DDVEDIETVSRTAG

-272 SVDVDQSETDDGHVI
+272 SVDVDQSETDDGHVV

-318 DTPEAIDKEAPI
+318 DTPEAIGKEAPI

-342 EEDSKQKD
+342 EEDSEQKD

-407 DNVQEVDVLD
+407 DDVQEVDVLD
-417 LNDDLFTVYKPTNR
+417 LNDDLFTVYKPVNR
-431 FYWTASKNKQTALDP
+431 FYWTASKNKQIALDP

-479 LFASRQTADSA
+479 LFASRQAADSA

-514 TNADSAE
+514 TDEDSAE

-534 DQYIENNNLEKA
+534 DQYIESNNLEKA
-546 DDPEESEQAF
+546 GAPEESEQAF
-556 SGVSKAAGSKLDLF
+556 SGVSKAASSKLDMF

-595 ALYTLEPSIGEPDLL
+595 ALYALEPGFGEPDLL
-610 GLCYTNAS
+610 GLRYTNAS
-618 IFKNEDRKYDWT
+618 IFKNEDRKYDWI
-630 VESDEAVICSGQ
+630 VESDEAVVCSGQ

-659 WLTDIA
+659 WLTDLA

-682 NEDYDIS
+682 DEDYDIS
-689 YRYPEEREDFLIL
+689 YRYPEEREAFLI

>member
-10 DANGANSDEEFGFA
+10 DADGANSDEEFGFA

-52 SDSIDPTYN
+52 SDSIDPTCN

-73 EADSYNVLQDNSL
+73 EADSYNVLQDNTL
-86 ATVSIASSQIDMRS
+86 TTVSIASSQIDRRS
-100 KLNDELEYDIDIDL
+100 KLNDELEYGIDIDL

-130 KAKNTKTVEDAIKT
+130 KAKNMKTVKDAIKT
-144 SSIVEPEWIE
+144 SGIVEPEWIE
-154 HDDIAILN
+154 YDDIAILN
-162 NHKFDTVIQISFD
+162 NHKFDTVVQTSFD

-199 YYDLHDTSLTSYS
+199 YDMLHDTSLTSYS
-212 DEDFTDEYED
+212 DKDFADEYED
-222 YVDSFYDIDEELEQN
+222 YVDSFYDVDEELEQN

-318 DTPEAIDKEAPI
+318 DTPEAIGKEAPI

-342 EEDSKQKD
+342 EEDSEQKD

-407 DNVQEVDVLD
+407 DDVQEVDVLD
-417 LNDDLFTVYKPTNR
+417 LNDDLFTVYKPVNR
-431 FYWTASKNKQTALDP
+431 FYWTASKNRQIALDP

-479 LFASRQTADSA
+479 LFASRQAADSA
-490 EVVHDTDDNKWN
+490 EVIHDTDDNQWN
-502 VVVKHEDQTDTN
+502 VIVKHEDQTDTN
-514 TNADSAE
+514 TDADSAE

-534 DQYIENNNLEKA
+534 DQYIESNGFEKT
-546 DDPEESEQAF
+546 DSENEDHLPAE
-556 SGVSKAAGSKLDLF
+556 VSKAASSELNLF
-570 SVKDADGCLLS
+570 SVKDADGCVLS

-589 SLDDDD
+589 LLDDDD
-595 ALYTLEPSIGEPDLL
+595 ALYMLEPGLGEPDLL
-610 GLCYTNAS
+610 GLRYTNAS

-630 VESDEAVICSGQ
+630 VESDEAVVCSGQ

-659 WLTDIA
+659 WLTDLA

-689 YRYPEEREDFLIL
+689 YRYPEEREVFLI

>member
-10 DANGANSDEEFGFA
+10 DADGANSYEEFGFA

-73 EADSYNVLQDNSL
+73 EADSYNVLQDNTL
-86 ATVSIASSQIDMRS
+86 TTVSIASSQIDRRS
-100 KLNDELEYDIDIDL
+100 KLNDELEYGIDIDL

-130 KAKNTKTVEDAIKT
+130 KAKNMKTVEDAIKT
-144 SSIVEPEWIE
+144 SGIVEPEWIE
-154 HDDIAILN
+154 QDDIAILN
-162 NHKFDTVIQISFD
+162 NHKFDTVIQTSFD

-187 GAFDSIADAEDF
+187 GAFDSIADAEGF
-199 YYDLHDTSLTSYS
+199 YDKLHDTSLTSYS

-222 YVDSFYDIDEELEQN
+222 YVDGFYDVDEELEQN

-272 SVDVDQSETDDGHVI
+272 SVDVDQSETDDGNVI

-303 LGLTSDFAADAYTSS
+303 LGLTSDFASDAYTSS
-318 DTPEAIDKEAPI
+318 DTPDAIGKEAPI

-342 EEDSKQKD
+342 EEDSEQKD

-366 VSDRDASVKTSASTF
+366 VSNRDASVKTSASTF

-392 CYSLKDLQDSLYKYA
+392 CYSLKDLQDSLYEYA
-407 DNVQEVDVLD
+407 DDVQEVNVLD
-417 LNDDLFTVYKPTNR
+417 LNDDLFTVYKPVNR

-479 LFASRQTADSA
+479 LFASRQAADSA

-514 TNADSAE
+514 TDEDSAE

-546 DDPEESEQAF
+546 DAPEESEQAF
-556 SGVSKAAGSKLDLF
+556 SGVSKAASSKLDMF

-595 ALYTLEPSIGEPDLL
+595 ALYALEPGLGEPDLL
-610 GLCYTNAS
+610 GLRYTNAS

-630 VESDEAVICSGQ
+630 VESDEAVVCSGQ

-659 WLTDIA
+659 WLTDLA
-665 AQTSCQELDL
+665 AQTSCQELNL

-689 YRYPEEREDFLIL
+689 YRYPEEREVFLV

>member
-10 DANGANSDEEFGFA
+10 DADGANSDEEFGFA

-73 EADSYNVLQDNSL
+73 EADSYNVLQDNTL
-86 ATVSIASSQIDMRS
+86 TTVSIASSQIDRRS
-100 KLNDELEYDIDIDL
+100 KLNDELEYGIDIDL

-130 KAKNTKTVEDAIKT
+130 KAKNMKTVEDAIKT
-144 SSIVEPEWIE
+144 SGIVEPEWIE
-154 HDDIAILN
+154 HDDIVILN
-162 NHKFDTVIQISFD
+162 NHKFDTVIQTSFD

-199 YYDLHDTSLTSYS
+199 YDKLHDTSLTSYS
-212 DEDFTDEYED
+212 DKDFADEYED
-222 YVDSFYDIDEELEQN
+222 YVDGFYDVDEELEQN

-318 DTPEAIDKEAPI
+318 DTPEAIGKEAPI

-342 EEDSKQKD
+342 EEDSEQKD

-366 VSDRDASVKTSASTF
+366 VSNRDASVKTSASTF
-381 NWTDRDGVLHE
+381 DWTDRDGVLHE
-392 CYSLKDLQDSLYKYA
+392 CYSLKDLQDSLYKYT
-407 DNVQEVDVLD
+407 DDVQEVDVLD
-417 LNDDLFTVYKPTNR
+417 LNDDLFTVYKPVNR
-431 FYWTASKNKQTALDP
+431 FYWTASKNRQTALDP

-479 LFASRQTADSA
+479 LFASRQAADSA
-490 EVVHDTDDNKWN
+490 EVIHDTDDNQWN
-502 VVVKHEDQTDTN
+502 VIVKHEDQTDTN
-514 TNADSAE
+514 ADADSAE
-521 DGQVEQF
+521 DGRVEQF

-534 DQYIENNNLEKA
+534 DQYIESNGLEKT
-546 DDPEESEQAF
+546 DSENEDHLPAE
-556 SGVSKAAGSKLDLF
+556 VSKAASSKLDMF
-570 SVKDADGCLLS
+570 SVKDADGCVLS

-595 ALYTLEPSIGEPDLL
+595 ALYALEPGFGEPDLL
-610 GLCYTNAS
+610 GLRYTNAS

-630 VESDEAVICSGQ
+630 VESDEAVVCSGQ

-659 WLTDIA
+659 WLTDLA

-682 NEDYDIS
+682 DEDYDIS
-689 YRYPEEREDFLIL
+689 YRYPEEREVFLI

>member
-10 DANGANSDEEFGFA
+10 DADGANSDEEFGFA

-31 SQDATED
+31 SRDATED

-86 ATVSIASSQIDMRS
+86 TTVSIASSQIDRRS
-100 KLNDELEYDIDIDL
+100 RLNDELEYGIDIDL

-130 KAKNTKTVEDAIKT
+130 KVKNMKTVEDAIKT
-144 SSIVEPEWIE
+144 SGIVEPKWIE

-162 NHKFDTVIQISFD
+162 NHKFDTVIQTSFD

-222 YVDSFYDIDEELEQN
+222 YVDSFYDVDEELEQN

-318 DTPEAIDKEAPI
+318 DTPEAIGKEAPI

-342 EEDSKQKD
+342 EDSEQKD

-392 CYSLKDLQDSLYKYA
+392 CYSLKDLQDSLCKYA
-407 DNVQEVDVLD
+407 DDVQEVDVLD
-417 LNDDLFTVYKPTNR
+417 LNDDLFAVYKPANR
-431 FYWTASKNKQTALDP
+431 FYWTASKNNQTALDP

-469 IDTNDYEQGE
+469 IDTKDYEQGE
-479 LFASRQTADSA
+479 LFASRQAADSA
-490 EVVHDTDDNKWN
+490 EVIYDTDDNQWN
-502 VVVKHEDQTDTN
+502 VIVKHEDQAGMNAD
-514 TNADSAE
+514 ADSAE
-521 DGQVEQF
+521 DGQIEQF

-534 DQYIENNNLEKA
+534 DQYIESNGLKKT
-546 DDPEESEQAF
+546 DSENEDHLPAE
-556 SGVSKAAGSKLDLF
+556 VSKAASSELNLF
-570 SVKDADGCLLS
+570 SVKDADGCILS
-581 VNITKDED
+581 VSITKDED
-589 SLDDDD
+589 LLDDDD
-595 ALYTLEPSIGEPDLL
+595 ALYMLEPGFGEPDLL

-618 IFKNEDRKYDWT
+618 IFKNEDRKYEWAI
-630 VESDEAVICSGQ
+630 ESDDAIICSGQ

-651 NVYANLKE
+651 NVYTNLKE
-659 WLTDIA
+659 WLTDLA

-675 DEDADLV
+675 DEDADIV

-689 YRYPEEREDFLIL
+689 YRYPEE

>member
-10 DANGANSDEEFGFA
+10 DADGANSDEEFGFA

-73 EADSYNVLQDNSL
+73 EADSYNVLQDNTL
-86 ATVSIASSQIDMRS
+86 TTVSIASSQIDRRS
-100 KLNDELEYDIDIDL
+100 KLNDELEYGIDIDL

-130 KAKNTKTVEDAIKT
+130 KAKNMKTVEDAIKT
-144 SSIVEPEWIE
+144 SGIVEPEWIE
-154 HDDIAILN
+154 HDGIAILN
-162 NHKFDTVIQISFD
+162 NHKFDTVIQTSFD

-199 YYDLHDTSLTSYS
+199 YDKLHDTSLTSHS

-222 YVDSFYDIDEELEQN
+222 YVDGFYDVYEELEQN
-237 DDVEDIETASRTAG
+237 EDVENVKTASRTAG
-251 VWKLNL
+251 VWKLDL

-272 SVDVDQSETDDGHVI
+272 SVDVDQTETDDGYVI

-296 VADTAEF
+296 VADTAKF

-318 DTPEAIDKEAPI
+318 DTPEAIGKEAPI

-342 EEDSKQKD
+342 EEDSEQKD

-366 VSDRDASVKTSASTF
+366 VSNRDASVKTSASTF

-407 DNVQEVDVLD
+407 DDVQEVDVLD
-417 LNDDLFTVYKPTNR
+417 LNDDLFTVYKPVNR

-479 LFASRQTADSA
+479 LFASRQAADSA

-514 TNADSAE
+514 TDEDSAE

-534 DQYIENNNLEKA
+534 DQYIENNNLEKT

-556 SGVSKAAGSKLDLF
+556 SGVSKAASSKLDLF
-570 SVKDADGCLLS
+570 SVKDADGCVLS

-589 SLDDDD
+589 LLDDDD
-595 ALYTLEPSIGEPDLL
+595 ALYALEPGLGEPDLL
-610 GLCYTNAS
+610 GLRYTNAS

-630 VESDEAVICSGQ
+630 VESDEAVVCSGQ

-659 WLTDIA
+659 WLTDLA

-675 DEDADLV
+675 DEDADIV

-689 YRYPEEREDFLIL
+689 YRYPEE

>member
-10 DANGANSDEEFGFA
+10 DADGANSDEEFGFA

-73 EADSYNVLQDNSL
+73 EADSYNVLQDNTL
-86 ATVSIASSQIDMRS
+86 TTVSIASSQIDRRS
-100 KLNDELEYDIDIDL
+100 KLNDELEYGIDIDL

-130 KAKNTKTVEDAIKT
+130 KAKNMKTVKDAIKT
-144 SSIVEPEWIE
+144 SGIVEPEWIE
-154 HDDIAILN
+154 YDDIAILN
-162 NHKFDTVIQISFD
+162 NHKFDTVIQTSFD

-199 YYDLHDTSLTSYS
+199 YDKLHDTSLTSHS

-222 YVDSFYDIDEELEQN
+222 YVDGFYDIYEELEQN
-237 DDVEDIETASRTAG
+237 DDVENVKTASRTAG
-251 VWKLNL
+251 VWKLDL

-318 DTPEAIDKEAPI
+318 DTPEAIGKEAPI

-336 QEAEEQ
+336 QEVEEQ
-342 EEDSKQKD
+342 KEDYKQKD

-381 NWTDRDGVLHE
+381 DWTDRDGVLHE
-392 CYSLKDLQDSLYKYA
+392 CYSLKDLQDSLYRYA
-407 DNVQEVDVLD
+407 DDVQEVDVID
-417 LNDDLFTVYKPTNR
+417 LNDDVFTVYKPANR
-431 FYWTASKNKQTALDP
+431 FYWTASKNMQTALDP

-457 KAVLKDCNAKFS
+457 KAVLKNCNAKFS

-479 LFASRQTADSA
+479 LFASRQAADSA

-502 VVVKHEDQTDTN
+502 VIIKHEDQAGMNAD
-514 TNADSAE
+514 ADSAE
-521 DGQVEQF
+521 DGQIEQF

-534 DQYIENNNLEKA
+534 DQYIESNGLEKT
-546 DDPEESEQAF
+546 DSENEDHLPAE
-556 SGVSKAAGSKLDLF
+556 VSKAASSELNLF
-570 SVKDADGCLLS
+570 SVKDADGCVLS

-589 SLDDDD
+589 LLDDDD
-595 ALYTLEPSIGEPDLL
+595 ALYMLEPGFGEPDLL
-610 GLCYTNAS
+610 RLCYTNAS
-618 IFKNEDRKYDWT
+618 IFKNEDRKYEWAIELD
-630 VESDEAVICSGQ
+630 DAIICSGQ

-659 WLTDIA
+659 WLTDLA

-675 DEDADLV
+675 DEDADIV
-682 NEDYDIS
+682 NEDYETND
-689 YRYPEEREDFLIL
+689 RYPEEREVFLI

>member
-10 DANGANSDEEFGFA
+10 DADGANSDEEFGFA

-86 ATVSIASSQIDMRS
+86 TTVSIASSQIDIRS
-100 KLNDELEYDIDIDL
+100 KLNDELEYGIDIDL

-130 KAKNTKTVEDAIKT
+130 KAKNMKTVKDAIKT
-144 SSIVEPEWIE
+144 SGIVEPKWIE

-162 NHKFDTVIQISFD
+162 NHKLDTVIQTSFD

-199 YYDLHDTSLTSYS
+199 YDKLHDTSLTSHS

-222 YVDSFYDIDEELEQN
+222 YVDGFYDVYEELEQN
-237 DDVEDIETASRTAG
+237 EDVENVKTASRTAG
-251 VWKLNL
+251 VWKLDL

-272 SVDVDQSETDDGHVI
+272 SVDVDQTETDDGYVI

-318 DTPEAIDKEAPI
+318 DTPEAIGKEAPI

-342 EEDSKQKD
+342 EEDSEQKD

-366 VSDRDASVKTSASTF
+366 VSNRDASVKTSASTF
-381 NWTDRDGVLHE
+381 DWTDRDGVLHE
-392 CYSLKDLQDSLYKYA
+392 CCSLKDLQDSLYKYA
-407 DNVQEVDVLD
+407 DDVQEVDVLD
-417 LNDDLFTVYKPTNR
+417 LNDDLFTVYKPVNR

-479 LFASRQTADSA
+479 LFASRQSADSA

-502 VVVKHEDQTDTN
+502 VIVKHEDQTDTN
-514 TNADSAE
+514 TDEDSAE

-534 DQYIENNNLEKA
+534 DQYIESNGLEKT
-546 DDPEESEQAF
+546 DSENEDHLPAE
-556 SGVSKAAGSKLDLF
+556 VSKAASSELNLF
-570 SVKDADGCLLS
+570 SVKDADGCVLS

-589 SLDDDD
+589 LLDDDD
-595 ALYTLEPSIGEPDLL
+595 ALYMLEPGFGEPDLL
-610 GLCYTNAS
+610 RLRYTNAS
-618 IFKNEDRKYDWT
+618 IFKNEDRKYKWAI
-630 VESDEAVICSGQ
+630 ESDDAIICSGQ

-659 WLTDIA
+659 WLTDLA

-675 DEDADLV
+675 DEDADIV
-682 NEDYDIS
+682 NEDYETND
-689 YRYPEEREDFLIL
+689 RYLEE

>member
-10 DANGANSDEEFGFA
+10 DADGANSDEEFGFA

-38 FLYLDPDTCQWTSY
+38 FLYLDPDTCQWISY

-73 EADSYNVLQDNSL
+73 EADSYNVLQDNTL
-86 ATVSIASSQIDMRS
+86 TTVSIASSQINRRS
-100 KLNDELEYDIDIDL
+100 KLNDELEYGIDIDL

-130 KAKNTKTVEDAIKT
+130 KAKNMKTVKDAIKT
-144 SSIVEPEWIE
+144 SGIVEPEWIE

-162 NHKFDTVIQISFD
+162 NRKFDTVIQTSFD

-199 YYDLHDTSLTSYS
+199 YDKLHDTSLTSHS

-222 YVDSFYDIDEELEQN
+222 YVDGFYDIYEELEQN
-237 DDVEDIETASRTAG
+237 DDVENVKTASRTAG
-251 VWKLNL
+251 VWKLDL

-272 SVDVDQSETDDGHVI
+272 SVDVDQTETDDGHVV

-318 DTPEAIDKEAPI
+318 DTPEAIGKEAPI

-342 EEDSKQKD
+342 DSKQKN

-366 VSDRDASVKTSASTF
+366 VSDRDASVKASASTF
-381 NWTDRDGVLHE
+381 DWTDRDGVLHE

-407 DNVQEVDVLD
+407 DDVQEVDVID
-417 LNDDLFTVYKPTNR
+417 LNNDVFTVYKPANR
-431 FYWTASKNKQTALDP
+431 FYWTASKNMQTALDP

-457 KAVLKDCNAKFS
+457 KAVLKNCNAKFS
-469 IDTNDYEQGE
+469 IDTKDYEQGE
-479 LFASRQTADSA
+479 LFASRQAADSA
-490 EVVHDTDDNKWN
+490 EVIHDTDDNQWN
-502 VVVKHEDQTDTN
+502 VIVKHEDQTDTN
-514 TNADSAE
+514 TDEDSAE

-556 SGVSKAAGSKLDLF
+556 SGVSKAASSKLDLF
-570 SVKDADGCLLS
+570 SVKDADGCVLS

-589 SLDDDD
+589 LLDDDD
-595 ALYTLEPSIGEPDLL
+595 ALYMLEPGLGEPDLL
-610 GLCYTNAS
+610 RLCYTNAS
-618 IFKNEDRKYDWT
+618 IFKNEDRKYEWAI
-630 VESDEAVICSGQ
+630 ESDDAIICSGQ

-659 WLTDIA
+659 WLTDLA

-675 DEDADLV
+675 DEDADIV
-682 NEDYDIS
+682 NEDYETND
-689 YRYPEEREDFLIL
+689 RYLEE

>member
-10 DANGANSDEEFGFA
+10 DADGVNSDEEFGFA

-86 ATVSIASSQIDMRS
+86 TTVSIASSQIDRRS
-100 KLNDELEYDIDIDL
+100 KLNDELEYGIDIDL

-130 KAKNTKTVEDAIKT
+130 KAKNMKTVEDAIRT
-144 SSIVEPEWIE
+144 SGIVEPEWIE
-154 HDDIAILN
+154 HDDITILN
-162 NHKFDTVIQISFD
+162 NHKFDTVIQTSFD

-199 YYDLHDTSLTSYS
+199 YDKLHDTSLTSNS

-222 YVDSFYDIDEELEQN
+222 YVDGLYDVDEELEQN

-251 VWKLNL
+251 VWKLDL

-272 SVDVDQSETDDGHVI
+272 SVDVDQTETDDGHVI

-318 DTPEAIDKEAPI
+318 DTPEAISKEAPI

-355 ISSILESFKNE
+355 IASILESFKSE

-407 DNVQEVDVLD
+407 DDVQEVDVLD
-417 LNDDLFTVYKPTNR
+417 LNDDLFTVYKPANR
-431 FYWTASKNKQTALDP
+431 FYWTASKNMQTALDP

-457 KAVLKDCNAKFS
+457 KAVLKNCNAKFS
-469 IDTNDYEQGE
+469 IDTKDYEQGE
-479 LFASRQTADSA
+479 LFASRQAADSA
-490 EVVHDTDDNKWN
+490 EVIHDTDDNQWN
-502 VVVKHEDQTDTN
+502 VIVKHEDQAGTN
-514 TNADSAE
+514 ADADSAE
-521 DGQVEQF
+521 DGQIEQF

-534 DQYIENNNLEKA
+534 DQYIESNGLEKT
-546 DDPEESEQAF
+546 DSENEDHLPAE
-556 SGVSKAAGSKLDLF
+556 VSKAASSELNLF
-570 SVKDADGCLLS
+570 SVKDADGCVLS

-589 SLDDDD
+589 LLDDDD
-595 ALYTLEPSIGEPDLL
+595 AIYMLEPCFGEPDLL
-610 GLCYTNAS
+610 RLRYTNAS
-618 IFKNEDRKYDWT
+618 IFKNEDRKYEWAI
-630 VESDEAVICSGQ
+630 ESDDAIICSGQ

-659 WLTDIA
+659 WLTDLA

-689 YRYPEEREDFLIL
+689 YRYPEE

>member
-10 DANGANSDEEFGFA
+10 DADGVNSDEELGFA

-31 SQDATED
+31 SQGATED
-38 FLYLDPDTCQWTSY
+38 FLYLDPYTCQWTSY

-73 EADSYNVLQDNSL
+73 EADSYSVLQDNTL
-86 ATVSIASSQIDMRS
+86 TTVSIASSQISRSS
-100 KLNDELEYDIDIDL
+100 KLNDELEYGIDIDL

-130 KAKNTKTVEDAIKT
+130 KAKNMKTVKDAIRT
-144 SSIVEPEWIE
+144 SGIVEPEWIE
-154 HDDIAILN
+154 RDDIAILN
-162 NHKFDTVIQISFD
+162 NHKFDTVIQTSFD

-199 YYDLHDTSLTSYS
+199 YYDLHDTSLTSHS
-212 DEDFTDEYED
+212 DKDFTDEYED
-222 YVDSFYDIDEELEQN
+222 YVDGFYDVYEELEQN

-251 VWKLNL
+251 VWKLDL

-272 SVDVDQSETDDGHVI
+272 SVDVDQTETDDGYVI

-318 DTPEAIDKEAPI
+318 DTPEAIGKEAPI

-342 EEDSKQKD
+342 EEDSEQKD

-392 CYSLKDLQDSLYKYA
+392 CCSLKDLQDSLYKYA
-407 DNVQEVDVLD
+407 DDVQEVNVLD
-417 LNDDLFTVYKPTNR
+417 LNDDLFTVYKPVNR
-431 FYWTASKNKQTALDP
+431 FYCTASKNKQTALDP

-479 LFASRQTADSA
+479 LFASRQAADSA
-490 EVVHDTDDNKWN
+490 EVIHDTDDNKWN

-514 TNADSAE
+514 TDEDSAE

-546 DDPEESEQAF
+546 DDQEESEQAF
-556 SGVSKAAGSKLDLF
+556 SGVSKAASSKLDVF
-570 SVKDADGCLLS
+570 SVKDADGCVLS

-589 SLDDDD
+589 LLDDDD
-595 ALYTLEPSIGEPDLL
+595 ALYVLEPSLGEPDLL
-610 GLCYTNAS
+610 GLRYTNAS

-630 VESDEAVICSGQ
+630 VESDEAVVCSGQ

-659 WLTDIA
+659 WLTDLA

-689 YRYPEEREDFLIL
+689 YRYPEEREVFLV

>member
-10 DANGANSDEEFGFA
+10 DADGANSDEEFGFA

-38 FLYLDPDTCQWTSY
+38 FLYLDLDTCQWTSY

-73 EADSYNVLQDNSL
+73 EADSYNVLQDNTL
-86 ATVSIASSQIDMRS
+86 TTVSIASSQIDRRS
-100 KLNDELEYDIDIDL
+100 KLNDELEYGIDIDL

-130 KAKNTKTVEDAIKT
+130 KAKNMKTVKDAIKT
-144 SSIVEPEWIE
+144 SGIVEPEWIE
-154 HDDIAILN
+154 YDDIAILN
-162 NHKFDTVIQISFD
+162 NHKFDTVVQTSFD

-199 YYDLHDTSLTSYS
+199 YDMLHDTSLTSYS
-212 DEDFTDEYED
+212 DKDFADEYED
-222 YVDSFYDIDEELEQN
+222 YVDSFYDVDEELEQN

-318 DTPEAIDKEAPI
+318 DTPEAIGKEAPI

-342 EEDSKQKD
+342 EEDSEQKD

-381 NWTDRDGVLHE
+381 DWTDRDGVLHE

-407 DNVQEVDVLD
+407 DDVQEVDVQD
-417 LNDDLFTVYKPTNR
+417 LNDDVFTVYKPVNR
-431 FYWTASKNKQTALDP
+431 FYWTASKNRQTALDP

-479 LFASRQTADSA
+479 LFASRQAADSA
-490 EVVHDTDDNKWN
+490 EVIHNTDDNKWN

-514 TNADSAE
+514 TDEDSAE

-546 DDPEESEQAF
+546 DAPEESEQAF
-556 SGVSKAAGSKLDLF
+556 SGVSKAAGSKLDMF

-595 ALYTLEPSIGEPDLL
+595 ALYALEPGLGEPDLL
-610 GLCYTNAS
+610 RLRYTNAS

-630 VESDEAVICSGQ
+630 VESDEAVVCSGQ

-659 WLTDIA
+659 WLTDLA

-682 NEDYDIS
+682 DEDYDIS
-689 YRYPEEREDFLIL
+689 YRYPEEREVFLI

>member
-10 DANGANSDEEFGFA
+10 DADGANSDEEFGFA

-38 FLYLDPDTCQWTSY
+38 FLYLDPDTYQWTSY

-61 LDDAMQEMADNY
+61 LDDAMQNM
-73 EADSYNVLQDNSL
+73 ADSYNADSYEILSDDGLVT
-86 ATVSIASSQIDMRS
+86 ASIASNQIDRRS
-100 KLNDELEYDIDIDL
+100 KLNDELEYGIDIDL

-130 KAKNTKTVEDAIKT
+130 KAKNTKTVKDAIKT
-144 SSIVEPEWIE
+144 SGIVEPEWIE
-154 HDDIAILN
+154 RDDIAILN
-162 NHKFDTVIQISFD
+162 NHKFDTVIQTSFD

-212 DEDFTDEYED
+212 DEDFTDEYKD
-222 YVDSFYDIDEELEQN
+222 YVDSFYDVDEELEQN

-272 SVDVDQSETDDGHVI
+272 SVDVDQTETDDGHVI

-318 DTPEAIDKEAPI
+318 DTPEAIGKEAPI
-330 EDAETE
+330 EDTETE

-381 NWTDRDGVLHE
+381 NWTDKDGVLHE

-407 DNVQEVDVLD
+407 DDVQEVDVLD
-417 LNDDLFTVYKPTNR
+417 LNDDLFTVYKPANR

-479 LFASRQTADSA
+479 LFASRQAADSA
-490 EVVHDTDDNKWN
+490 EVIHDTDDNQWN
-502 VVVKHEDQTDTN
+502 VIVKHEDQAGTN
-514 TNADSAE
+514 ADADSAE
-521 DGQVEQF
+521 DGQIEQF

-534 DQYIENNNLEKA
+534 DQYIESNGLEKT
-546 DDPEESEQAF
+546 DSENEDHLPAE
-556 SGVSKAAGSKLDLF
+556 VSKAASSELNLF
-570 SVKDADGCLLS
+570 SVKDADGCVLS

-595 ALYTLEPSIGEPDLL
+595 ALYVLEPGLGEPDLL
-610 GLCYTNAS
+610 RLRYTNAS

-630 VESDEAVICSGQ
+630 VESDEAVVCSGQ

-659 WLTDIA
+659 WLTDLA

-675 DEDADLV
+675 DEDADIV

-689 YRYPEEREDFLIL
+689 YRYPEE

>member
-10 DANGANSDEEFGFA
+10 DADGANSDEEFGFA

-73 EADSYNVLQDNSL
+73 EADSYNVLQDNTL
-86 ATVSIASSQIDMRS
+86 TTVSIASSQIDRRS
-100 KLNDELEYDIDIDL
+100 KLNDELEYGIDIDL

-130 KAKNTKTVEDAIKT
+130 KAKNMETVEDAIKT
-144 SSIVEPEWIE
+144 SGIVEPEWIE
-154 HDDIAILN
+154 RDDIAILN
-162 NHKFDTVIQISFD
+162 NHKFDTVIQTSFD

-199 YYDLHDTSLTSYS
+199 YDKLHDTSLTSHS

-222 YVDSFYDIDEELEQN
+222 YVDGFYDVDEELEQN

-257 DAPITAQDKKTFLDN
+257 DAPITAQDKKTFFDN
-272 SVDVDQSETDDGHVI
+272 SVDVDQTETDDGHVI

-318 DTPEAIDKEAPI
+318 DTPEAISKEAPI

-366 VSDRDASVKTSASTF
+366 VSNRDASVKTSASTF

-407 DNVQEVDVLD
+407 DDVQEVDVLD
-417 LNDDLFTVYKPTNR
+417 LNDDLFTVYKPVNR

-479 LFASRQTADSA
+479 LFASRQAADSA

-514 TNADSAE
+514 IDEDSAE

-546 DDPEESEQAF
+546 DDQEESEQAF
-556 SGVSKAAGSKLDLF
+556 SGVSKAASSKLDMF

-589 SLDDDD
+589 LLDDDD
-595 ALYTLEPSIGEPDLL
+595 ALYSLEPGLGEPDLL
-610 GLCYTNAS
+610 GLRYTNAS

-630 VESDEAVICSGQ
+630 VESDEAVVCSGQ

-659 WLTDIA
+659 WLTDLA

-689 YRYPEEREDFLIL
+689 YRYPEE

>member
-10 DANGANSDEEFGFA
+10 DADGVNSDEEFGFA

-38 FLYLDPDTCQWTSY
+38 FLYLDPDTYQWTSY

-73 EADSYNVLQDNSL
+73 EADSYNVLQDNTL
-86 ATVSIASSQIDMRS
+86 TTVSIASSQIDIRS
-100 KLNDELEYDIDIDL
+100 KLNDELEYGIDIDL

-130 KAKNTKTVEDAIKT
+130 KAKNMKTVEDAIKT
-144 SSIVEPEWIE
+144 SGIVEPEWIE
-154 HDDIAILN
+154 HDGIAILN
-162 NHKFDTVIQISFD
+162 NHKFDTVIQTSFD

-199 YYDLHDTSLTSYS
+199 YDKLHDTSLTSYS
-212 DEDFTDEYED
+212 DKDFTDEYED
-222 YVDSFYDIDEELEQN
+222 YVDGFYDVDEELEQN

-318 DTPEAIDKEAPI
+318 DTPEAIGKEAPI

-342 EEDSKQKD
+342 EEDSEQKD

-381 NWTDRDGVLHE
+381 NWTDRDGVLYE

-407 DNVQEVDVLD
+407 DDVQEVDVLD
-417 LNDDLFTVYKPTNR
+417 LNDDLFTVYKPANR

-479 LFASRQTADSA
+479 LFASRQAADSA

-514 TNADSAE
+514 ADEDSAE
-521 DGQVEQF
+521 DGQIEQF

-534 DQYIENNNLEKA
+534 DQYIESNGLEKTDNENEDHLPA
-546 DDPEESEQAF
+546 E
-556 SGVSKAAGSKLDLF
+556 VSKAASSELNLF
-570 SVKDADGCLLS
+570 SVKDADGCVLS

-589 SLDDDD
+589 LLDDDD
-595 ALYTLEPSIGEPDLL
+595 ALYTLEPGLGEPDLL
-610 GLCYTNAS
+610 RLCYTNAS

-630 VESDEAVICSGQ
+630 VESDEAVVCSGQ

>member
-10 DANGANSDEEFGFA
+10 DADGTNSDEEFGFA

-31 SQDATED
+31 SQGATED
-38 FLYLDPDTCQWTSY
+38 FLYLDPDTYQWTSY

-86 ATVSIASSQIDMRS
+86 TTVSIASSQIDRRS
-100 KLNDELEYDIDIDL
+100 KLNDELEYGIDIDL

-130 KAKNTKTVEDAIKT
+130 KAKNMKTVKDAIRT
-144 SSIVEPEWIE
+144 SGIVEPEWIE
-154 HDDIAILN
+154 YDDIAILN
-162 NHKFDTVIQISFD
+162 NHKFDTVIQTSFD

-212 DEDFTDEYED
+212 DKDFADEYED
-222 YVDSFYDIDEELEQN
+222 YVDGFYDVDEELEQN
-237 DDVEDIETASRTAG
+237 DDVENVKTASRTAG

-272 SVDVDQSETDDGHVI
+272 SVDVDQTETDDGHVI

-318 DTPEAIDKEAPI
+318 DTPEAIGKEAPI

-336 QEAEEQ
+336 QEEEEQ
-342 EEDSKQKD
+342 EDSEQKD

-366 VSDRDASVKTSASTF
+366 VSNRDASVKTSASTF

-392 CYSLKDLQDSLYKYA
+392 CYGLKDLQDSLYEYA
-407 DNVQEVDVLD
+407 DDVQEVDVLD
-417 LNDDLFTVYKPTNR
+417 LNDDLFTVYKPANR

-479 LFASRQTADSA
+479 LFASRQAADSA
-490 EVVHDTDDNKWN
+490 EVVYDTDDNQWN
-502 VVVKHEDQTDTN
+502 VIVKHEDQAGTN
-514 TNADSAE
+514 TDEDSAE
-521 DGQVEQF
+521 DGQIEQF

-546 DDPEESEQAF
+546 DAPEESEQAF
-556 SGVSKAAGSKLDLF
+556 SGVSKAASSKLDMF

-581 VNITKDED
+581 VNITKNED
-589 SLDDDD
+589 LLDDDD
-595 ALYTLEPSIGEPDLL
+595 ALYALEPGLGEPDLL

-630 VESDEAVICSGQ
+630 VESDEAVVCSGQ

-659 WLTDIA
+659 WLTDLA

-675 DEDADLV
+675 DEDADIV
-682 NEDYDIS
+682 NEDYDTS
-689 YRYPEEREDFLIL
+689 YRYPEE

>member
-10 DANGANSDEEFGFA
+10 DADGANSDEEFGFA

-73 EADSYNVLQDNSL
+73 EADSYNVLQDNTL
-86 ATVSIASSQIDMRS
+86 TTVSIASSQIDRRS
-100 KLNDELEYDIDIDL
+100 KLNDELEYGIDIDL

-130 KAKNTKTVEDAIKT
+130 KVKNMKTVEDAIKT
-144 SSIVEPEWIE
+144 AGIVEPKWIE
-154 HDDIAILN
+154 YNDIAILN
-162 NHKFDTVIQISFD
+162 NHKFDTVIQTSFD

-199 YYDLHDTSLTSYS
+199 YDKLHDTSLTSYS
-212 DEDFTDEYED
+212 DKDFADEYED
-222 YVDSFYDIDEELEQN
+222 YVDGFYDVDEELEQN

-318 DTPEAIDKEAPI
+318 DTPEAIGKEAPI

-342 EEDSKQKD
+342 EEDSEQKD

-407 DNVQEVDVLD
+407 DDVQEVDVLD
-417 LNDDLFTVYKPTNR
+417 LNDDLFTVYKPVNR
-431 FYWTASKNKQTALDP
+431 FYWTASKNKQIALDP

-479 LFASRQTADSA
+479 LFASRQAADSA
-490 EVVHDTDDNKWN
+490 EVIHDTDDNQWN
-502 VVVKHEDQTDTN
+502 VIVKHEDQTDTN
-514 TNADSAE
+514 ADADSAE

-534 DQYIENNNLEKA
+534 DQYIESNGLEKT
-546 DDPEESEQAF
+546 DSENEDHLPAE
-556 SGVSKAAGSKLDLF
+556 VSKAASSKLDMF

-581 VNITKDED
+581 VNVTKDED

-595 ALYTLEPSIGEPDLL
+595 ALYALEPGFGEPDLL
-610 GLCYTNAS
+610 GLRYTNAS

-630 VESDEAVICSGQ
+630 VESDEAVVCSGQ

-659 WLTDIA
+659 WLTDLA

-689 YRYPEEREDFLIL
+689 YRYPEEREVFLI

>member
-10 DANGANSDEEFGFA
+10 DADGANSDEEFGFA

-31 SQDATED
+31 NQDATEE
-38 FLYLDPDTCQWTSY
+38 WTSY

-73 EADSYNVLQDNSL
+73 EADSYNVLQDNTL
-86 ATVSIASSQIDMRS
+86 TTVSIASSQINRRS
-100 KLNDELEYDIDIDL
+100 KLNDELEYGIDIDL

-130 KAKNTKTVEDAIKT
+130 KAKNMKTVEDAIKT
-144 SSIVEPEWIE
+144 SGIVEPEWIE

-162 NHKFDTVIQISFD
+162 NHKFDTVIQTSFD

-199 YYDLHDTSLTSYS
+199 YDKLHDTSLTSHS

-222 YVDSFYDIDEELEQN
+222 YVDGFYDVYEELEQN
-237 DDVEDIETASRTAG
+237 DNVENVKTASRTAG
-251 VWKLNL
+251 VWKLDL

-272 SVDVDQSETDDGHVI
+272 SVDVDQTETDDGHVI

-303 LGLTSDFAADAYTSS
+303 LGLTSDFAVDAYTSS
-318 DTPEAIDKEAPI
+318 DTPEAIGKEAPI

-342 EEDSKQKD
+342 EDSKQKD

-366 VSDRDASVKTSASTF
+366 VSDRDASVKTSALTF

-407 DNVQEVDVLD
+407 DDVQEVDVLD
-417 LNDDLFTVYKPTNR
+417 LNDDLFTVYKPVNR

-457 KAVLKDCNAKFS
+457 KAVLKNCNAKFG
-469 IDTNDYEQGE
+469 IDIKDYEQGE
-479 LFASRQTADSA
+479 LFASRQAADSA
-490 EVVHDTDDNKWN
+490 EVIHDTDDNQWN
-502 VVVKHEDQTDTN
+502 VIVKHEDQAGTN
-514 TNADSAE
+514 TDADSAE
-521 DGQVEQF
+521 DGQIEQF

-534 DQYIENNNLEKA
+534 DQYIESNGLEKT
-546 DDPEESEQAF
+546 DSENEDNLPAE
-556 SGVSKAAGSKLDLF
+556 VSKAASSELNLF
-570 SVKDADGCLLS
+570 SVKDADGCVLS

-589 SLDDDD
+589 LLDDDD
-595 ALYTLEPSIGEPDLL
+595 ALYMLEPGFGEPDLL
-610 GLCYTNAS
+610 RLCYTNVS

-630 VESDEAVICSGQ
+630 VESDEAVVCSGQ

-659 WLTDIA
+659 WLTDLA

-675 DEDADLV
+675 DEDADIV
-682 NEDYDIS
+682 NEDYETND
-689 YRYPEEREDFLIL
+689 RYLEE

>member
-10 DANGANSDEEFGFA
+10 DADGANSDEEFGFA

-73 EADSYNVLQDNSL
+73 EADSYNVLQDNTL
-86 ATVSIASSQIDMRS
+86 TTVSIASSQINRRS
-100 KLNDELEYDIDIDL
+100 KLNDELEYGIDIDL

-130 KAKNTKTVEDAIKT
+130 KAKNMKTVEDAIKT
-144 SSIVEPEWIE
+144 SGIVEPEWIE

-162 NHKFDTVIQISFD
+162 NHKLDTVIQTSFD

-199 YYDLHDTSLTSYS
+199 YDKLHDTSLTSHS

-222 YVDSFYDIDEELEQN
+222 YVDGFYDIYEELEQN
-237 DDVEDIETASRTAG
+237 DDVENVKTASRTAG
-251 VWKLNL
+251 VWKLDL

-303 LGLTSDFAADAYTSS
+303 LGLTSDFAADAYTSL
-318 DTPEAIDKEAPI
+318 DTPEAIGKEAPI

-336 QEAEEQ
+336 Q
-342 EEDSKQKD
+342 EDSKQKD

-381 NWTDRDGVLHE
+381 DWTDRDGVLHE
-392 CYSLKDLQDSLYKYA
+392 CYSLKDLQDSLYRYA
-407 DNVQEVDVLD
+407 DDVQEVDVID
-417 LNDDLFTVYKPTNR
+417 LNDDVFTVYKPANR
-431 FYWTASKNKQTALDP
+431 FYWTASKNMQTALDP

-457 KAVLKDCNAKFS
+457 KAVLKNCNAKFG
-469 IDTNDYEQGE
+469 IDTKDYEQGE
-479 LFASRQTADSA
+479 LFASRQAADSA
-490 EVVHDTDDNKWN
+490 EVIHDTDDNKWN

-514 TNADSAE
+514 TDEDSAE

-534 DQYIENNNLEKA
+534 DQYIESNNLEKA

-556 SGVSKAAGSKLDLF
+556 SGVSKAASSKLDLF
-570 SVKDADGCLLS
+570 SVKDADGCVLS

-589 SLDDDD
+589 LLDDDD
-595 ALYTLEPSIGEPDLL
+595 ALYMLEPGLGEPDLL
-610 GLCYTNAS
+610 RLCYTNAS
-618 IFKNEDRKYDWT
+618 IFKNKDRKYEWAI
-630 VESDEAVICSGQ
+630 ESDDAIICSGQ

-659 WLTDIA
+659 WLTDLA

-675 DEDADLV
+675 DEDADIV
-682 NEDYDIS
+682 NEDYETND
-689 YRYPEEREDFLIL
+689 RYLEEREVFLI

>member
-10 DANGANSDEEFGFA
+10 DADGANSDEEFGFA

-73 EADSYNVLQDNSL
+73 EADSYNVLQDNTL
-86 ATVSIASSQIDMRS
+86 TTVSIASSQIDRRS
-100 KLNDELEYDIDIDL
+100 KLNDELEYGIDIDL

-130 KAKNTKTVEDAIKT
+130 KAKNMKTVEDAIKT
-144 SSIVEPEWIE
+144 AGIVEPEWIE

-162 NHKFDTVIQISFD
+162 NHKFDTVIQTSFD

-222 YVDSFYDIDEELEQN
+222 YVDGFYDVYEELEQN
-237 DDVEDIETASRTAG
+237 DDVENVKTASRTAG
-251 VWKLNL
+251 VWKLDL
-257 DAPITAQDKKTFLDN
+257 DAPITAQDKKTFIDN
-272 SVDVDQSETDDGHVI
+272 SVDVDQTETDDGHVI

-318 DTPEAIDKEAPI
+318 DTPEAISKEAPI

-342 EEDSKQKD
+342 EEDSEQKE

-381 NWTDRDGVLHE
+381 DWTDRDGVLHE
-392 CYSLKDLQDSLYKYA
+392 CYSLKDLQDSLYRYA
-407 DNVQEVDVLD
+407 DDVQEVDVID
-417 LNDDLFTVYKPTNR
+417 LNNDVFTVYKPANR
-431 FYWTASKNKQTALDP
+431 FYWTASKNMQTALDP
-446 RRKFSSPFAAL
+446 RRKFSSPFTAL
-457 KAVLKDCNAKFS
+457 KAVLKNCNAKFG
-469 IDTNDYEQGE
+469 IDTKDYEQGE
-479 LFASRQTADSA
+479 LFASRQAADSA
-490 EVVHDTDDNKWN
+490 EVIHDTDDNQWN
-502 VVVKHEDQTDTN
+502 VIIKHEDQEGTN
-514 TNADSAE
+514 ADADSAE
-521 DGQVEQF
+521 DGQIEQF

-534 DQYIENNNLEKA
+534 DQYIESNGLEKT
-546 DDPEESEQAF
+546 DSENEDHLPVE
-556 SGVSKAAGSKLDLF
+556 VSKAASSELNLF
-570 SVKDADGCLLS
+570 SVKDADGCVLS

-595 ALYTLEPSIGEPDLL
+595 ALYTLEPGFGEPDLL
-610 GLCYTNAS
+610 GLRYTNAS
-618 IFKNEDRKYDWT
+618 IFKNENRKYDWT
-630 VESDEAVICSGQ
+630 VESDEAVVCSGQ
-642 SDTFDEAEQ
+642 SDAFDEAEQ

-659 WLTDIA
+659 YLTDLA

-675 DEDADLV
+675 DEDADIV

-689 YRYPEEREDFLIL
+689 YRYLEE

>member
-10 DANGANSDEEFGFA
+10 DADGANSDEEFGFA

-31 SQDATED
+31 GQDATED
-38 FLYLDPDTCQWTSY
+38 FLYLDPDTYQWTSY

-73 EADSYNVLQDNSL
+73 EADNYNVLQDNTL
-86 ATVSIASSQIDMRS
+86 TTVSIASSQIDIRS
-100 KLNDELEYDIDIDL
+100 KLNDELEYGIDIDL

-130 KAKNTKTVEDAIKT
+130 KVKNMKTVEDAIKT
-144 SSIVEPEWIE
+144 SGIVEPEWIE
-154 HDDIAILN
+154 QDDIAILN
-162 NHKFDTVIQISFD
+162 NHKFDTVIQTSFD

-187 GAFDSIADAEDF
+187 GAFNSIADAEDF
-199 YYDLHDTSLTSYS
+199 YDKLHDTSLTSYS

-222 YVDSFYDIDEELEQN
+222 YVDGFYDVDEELEQN

-272 SVDVDQSETDDGHVI
+272 SVDVDQTETDDGHVI

-318 DTPEAIDKEAPI
+318 DTPEAIGKEAPI

-342 EEDSKQKD
+342 EEDSEQKD

-366 VSDRDASVKTSASTF
+366 VSNRDASVKTSASTF

-392 CYSLKDLQDSLYKYA
+392 CYGLKDLQDSLYKYA
-407 DNVQEVDVLD
+407 DDVQEVDVLD
-417 LNDDLFTVYKPTNR
+417 LNDDLFTVYKPVNR
-431 FYWTASKNKQTALDP
+431 FYWTASKNKQIALDP

-479 LFASRQTADSA
+479 LFASRQAADSA

-502 VVVKHEDQTDTN
+502 VVVKHEDQTDAN
-514 TNADSAE
+514 TDEDSAE

-546 DDPEESEQAF
+546 DAPEESEQAF
-556 SGVSKAAGSKLDLF
+556 SGVSKAAGSKLDMF

-595 ALYTLEPSIGEPDLL
+595 ALYALEPGLGEPDLL
-610 GLCYTNAS
+610 RLRYTNAS

-630 VESDEAVICSGQ
+630 VESDGAVVCSGQ

-659 WLTDIA
+659 WLTDLA

-689 YRYPEEREDFLIL
+689 YRYPEEREVFLI